1 MQLKMRHRKRTG
13 WLLSVATVL
22 LLPWLS
28 AGEAQVPALH
38 LPYQPPAVHAFS
50 PQKPPFANCSLNCVC
65 STDQAVCQ
73 GGTIQNV
80 KLRPTTQR
88 LILEG
93 VKSDSLVKE
102 TLRADKLTY
111 ISWRGGGLR
120 RVSGDAFADL
130 HGLVHLDLSE
140 NSLSQLA
147 DHMFQGQDALK
158 LLNLTTNQLSFLP
171 QFVFEGLENLE
182 ILYLARNKFTTLP
195 YRAFE
200 PLKELQTLDLSGNNF
215 ASLQDVFLPPHNKL
229 INLLISDSQITEIR
243 PETFANL
250 QDLQALVLSGNRLE
264 NVSDQ
269 LFHGLHDLRYLHL
282 GGNRLET
289 LPARLFRDMERLLQL
304 NLSSNPLQALGNGVM
319 TPCAHL
325 ESLYLTDTELRVL
338 RDVDFKNLRSLK
350 HLQLTNNKQLSEIDD
365 YALVHSPRM
374 RYLDLR
380 NNNLTQ
386 VPFSLISLHGLRE
399 LKVAGNPWACG
410 CRSLWF
416 VRWSEKLGS
425 NIRMQ
430 PHLSQLKCFPEGDSD
445 FASRVFAQNCTA
457 TRPEPQEETAEV
469 QFRFG
474 GRAKLECKFSGH
486 PTPSITWLTPERK
499 TYHWTPPDDPNE
511 GSPLFKEHP
520 RSHGADLDPVTT
532 GRVRVSPAGELLI
545 NRVLRED
552 AGRYTCFASN
562 ALANATMTVIMK
574 LDPITMHQ
582 IQYISVAF
590 GGLCAL
596 TFLIC
601 TLIVQ
606 GIKKLV
612 KR

>member
-1 MQLKMRHRKRTG
+1 MAG
-13 WLLSVATVL
+13 WMAVAATVM

-28 AGEAQVPALH
+28 AGEAQVPAL
-38 LPYQPPAVHAFS
+38 PYQPPAQHALS
-50 PQKPPFANCSLNCVC
+50 PQKPPFANCSSNCVC
-65 STDQAVCQ
+65 SADQAVCQ
-73 GGTIQNV
+73 GGTIQQV

-93 VKSDSLVKE
+93 VKSDRLVKE
-102 TLRADKLTY
+102 TLRAEKLAY
-111 ISWRGGGLR
+111 LSWRGGGLQ
-120 RVSGDAFADL
+120 RVSSDAFAQL
-130 HGLVHLDLSE
+130 QGLVHLDLSE

-171 QFVFEGLENLE
+171 QFVFQGLENLE

-200 PLKELQTLDLSGNNF
+200 PLKELQTLDLSGNNLV
-215 ASLQDVFLPPHNKL
+215 SLQDVFLPPHNKL
-229 INLLISDSQITEIR
+229 INLLISDSQITEIK
-243 PETFANL
+243 PETFSNL
-250 QDLQALVLSGNRLE
+250 QDLQALVLSGNKLE

-289 LPARLFRDMERLLQL
+289 LPVRLFRDMERLLQL
-304 NLSSNPLQALGNGVM
+304 NLSSNPLQTLGNGLL

-325 ESLYLTDTELRVL
+325 ESLYLTDTEIRML
-338 RDVDFKNLRSLK
+338 RDVEFKNLRSLK

-365 YALVHSPRM
+365 YTLVHSPRM

-386 VPFSLISLHGLRE
+386 VPFSLISLEGLRE

-416 VRWSEKLGS
+416 VNWAQLSGNK
-425 NIRMQ
+425 IRMQ
-430 PHLSQLKCFPEGDSD
+430 PHLSQLKCFPEEDGDTD

-457 TRPEPQEETAEV
+457 TRPEPQEETAQV

-474 GRAKLECKFSGH
+474 GPAKLECRFSGH
-486 PTPSITWLTPERK
+486 PTPAITWLTPERK
-499 TYHWTPPDDPNE
+499 TYHWTPPYDPNE
-511 GSPLFKEHP
+511 GSPLFWEHP
-520 RSHGADLDPVTT
+520 QSHGAGMTPVTT
-532 GRVRVSPAGELLI
+532 GRVRVSPIGELLI

-574 LDPITMHQ
+574 LDPITMHH
-582 IQYISVAF
+582 IQYFSLGT

-596 TFLIC
+596 TFLLC